1 MGFIE
6 KMQVFVKS
14 ISEGSQ
20 VYTVEPNE
28 TILNLKEKIQ
38 EKEGIASN
46 LMRLLYAGHS
56 LEDAETLA
64 AMEIEENATLHLAL
78 DLQGGKKK
86 RKKKVYTTKKKIK
99 HKHQNVKLAVL
110 KFYTIDGN
118 GSISRARK
126 CCPNCGVGVFMAR
139 HYDRYHCGKC
149 STAFKLDPSEWLK
162 KPEKKKKDEAAPK
175 DDKKDS
181 KKDAKK
187 GKKKK

>member
-1 MGFIE
+1 MGD
-6 KMQVFVKS
+6 
-14 ISEGSQ
+14 
-20 VYTVEPNE
+20 
-28 TILNLKEKIQ
+28 TILSLKEQIQ
-38 EKEGIASN
+38 EKEGISAN
-46 LMRLLYAGHS
+46 LQRLLFAGHS

-86 RKKKVYTTKKKIK
+86 RKKKVYTTKKKTK

-118 GSISRARK
+118 GSVSRARQS
-126 CCPNCGVGVFMAR
+126 CPKCGVGIFMAR
-139 HYDRYHCGKC
+139 HYDRFYCGKC
-149 STAFKLDPSEWLK
+149 TLTLKLDPSKWLA
-162 KPEKKKKDEAAPK
+162 KPTGKKKEEAAPK

>member
-1 MGFIE
+1 MQLFI
-6 KMQVFVKS
+6 KS
-14 ISEGSQ
+14 LSEGSQ
-20 VYTVEPNE
+20 VYTVEPND
-28 TILNLKEKIQ
+28 TVLSVKEKIQ
-38 EKEGIASN
+38 EKEGISPN
-46 LMRLLYAGHS
+46 LQRLLFAGHS

-86 RKKKVYTTKKKIK
+86 RKKKVYTTKKKTK

-118 GSISRARK
+118 GSVSRARQS
-126 CCPNCGVGVFMAR
+126 CPKCGVGVFMAR
-139 HYDRYHCGKC
+139 HYDRFYCGKC
-149 STAFKLDPSEWLK
+149 TLTLKLDPSKWLA
-162 KPEKKKKDEAAPK
+162 KPTGKKKEEAAPK